1 MLIPALPLLAS
12 ELREQLS
19 LLTTLLLIIML
30 ITIELF
36 GTDKE
41 GKRTQVTL
49 VLFPVAGILL
59 VLVAYNIA
67 MRFGFAL

>member
-36 GTDKE
+36 GTDKD

-67 MRFGFAL
+67 MRFGIAL

>member
-1 MLIPALPLLAS
+1 MLIPVLPQLTA

-19 LLTTLLLIIML
+19 LLTTLLLILLL

-36 GTDKE
+36 GTDKD

-67 MRFGFAL
+67 MRMGIAL